1 MSVFHI
7 IISSCG

>member
-7 IISSCG
+7 FDMGI